1 MLSKVYD
8 KKASNSPVMFVHTVY
23 YPLFSA
29 VLLRRLANEF
39 QVSMPISSF
48 CCFPV
53 GAGYFRQSKLQ
64 DMLSTR
70 QWSHDH
76 CLVFKVWS
84 Y

>member
-1 MLSKVYD
+1 
-8 KKASNSPVMFVHTVY
+8 MFVHTDY
-23 YPLFSA
+23 HPLLSA
-29 VLLRRLANEF
+29 VLLRNDSL
-39 QVSMPISSF
+39 PISSF

-76 CLVFKVWS
+76 CLVIKVWS

>member
-8 KKASNSPVMFVHTVY
+8 KKASNSLLCLRTRIAI
-23 YPLFSA
+23 LFF
-29 VLLRRLANEF
+29 LLFCCVGLLMI
-39 QVSMPISSF
+39 SSLPISSF

-76 CLVFKVWS
+76 CLVIKVWS